1 MGSLSLLQGIFP
13 TQGPQP
19 RDLPNPGME
28 LRSPALRANSL
39 PTEPQGKPKNTGEG
53 SLFLLQWIFLTQ
65 ESNQGLLHCR
75 RILYYLSFQGM
86 QWANPHTGRRY
97 KAPHQRRIP
106 FSHTY
111 LSNILKQEFKQRIL
125 QSFCFRSTLHVSL
138 RECCRASTG
147 HHGPCRKNSVF
158 WVLAFSWI
166 SFDPKITLH
175 G

>member
-1 MGSLSLLQGIFP
+1 MGSLSLFQRIFP
-13 TQGPQP
+13 TQGS
-19 RDLPNPGME
+19 NPG
-28 LRSPALRANSL
+28 L
-39 PTEPQGKPKNTGEG
+39 PYCRQILYQLSHKEKPRNTGVG

-158 WVLAFSWI
+158 WVPAFSWI